1 MMILPLRKS
10 DRKKQ
15 KGRGLRID
23 TIAVLFLIYL
33 LPVPALPFFRDHQ
46 IKQSTEQCDESSH
59 SHEDVFIDT
68 LDLLLND
75 IGKACDAHEKAE
87 DFDHDLQYAFH
98 NYLPTN
104 EKSRMLFFDIY
115 FTSGAKKVST
125 EKGPVFPKP

>member
-23 TIAVLFLIYL
+23 TIAVLFLIYSP
-33 LPVPALPFFRDHQ
+33 PVPALPFFRDHQ
-46 IKQSTEQCDESSH
+46 IKQSAEQSDESSH

-98 NYLPTN
+98 NYLHTYQ
-104 EKSRMLFFDIY
+104 KGRLSFFVIILRQ
-115 FTSGAKKVST
+115 G
-125 EKGPVFPKP
+125 